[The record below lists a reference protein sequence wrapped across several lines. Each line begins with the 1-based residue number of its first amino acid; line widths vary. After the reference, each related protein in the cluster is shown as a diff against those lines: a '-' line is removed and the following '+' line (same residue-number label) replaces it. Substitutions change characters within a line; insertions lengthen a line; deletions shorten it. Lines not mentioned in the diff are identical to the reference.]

1 MCGRNFVV
9 VTVVVVVVIIV
20 VVIIVFVV
28 IIVVFVVCFSTNLF
42 CLQIS
47 SSSFFLAK
55 YVLIFQLK
63 SWS

>member
-28 IIVVFVVCFSTNLF
+28 IIVVFVVCFSPNLF

-47 SSSFFLAK
+47 SSFFFSEIRSNLSA
-55 YVLIFQLK
+55 
-63 SWS
+63 